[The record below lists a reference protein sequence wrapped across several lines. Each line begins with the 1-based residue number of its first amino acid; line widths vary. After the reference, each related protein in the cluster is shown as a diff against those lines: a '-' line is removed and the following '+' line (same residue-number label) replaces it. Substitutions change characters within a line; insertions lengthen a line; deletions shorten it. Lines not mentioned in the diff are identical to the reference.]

1 MGCFQ
6 HLRALPKP
14 LGNRGLLQADQ
25 TDLAGLRLSRA
36 LKAGYPL
43 AALVSILMYLLLR
56 FQAWRSQWPH
66 SFARVFT
73 MIRGVVWDRFDPH
86 DILAFHG
93 TASNRWRMRVQLQA
107 AYLPGEDWN
116 AYGIA

>member
-36 LKAGYPL
+36 HKAGYPL
-43 AALVSILMYLLLR
+43 TALVSIIDVSASA
-56 FQAWRSQWPH
+56 FSSVA
-66 SFARVFT
+66 FT
-73 MIRGVVWDRFDPH
+73 V
-86 DILAFHG
+86 
-93 TASNRWRMRVQLQA
+93 A
-107 AYLPGEDWN
+107 A
-116 AYGIA
+116 